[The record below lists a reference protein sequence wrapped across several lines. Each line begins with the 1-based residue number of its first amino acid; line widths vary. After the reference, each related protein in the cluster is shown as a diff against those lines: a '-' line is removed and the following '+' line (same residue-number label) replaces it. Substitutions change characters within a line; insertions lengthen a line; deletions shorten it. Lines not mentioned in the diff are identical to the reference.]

1 MRDQLCGCPVA
12 KLAHA
17 SQVSTCRCAM
27 PADAERVQVV
37 LGAVVRAEQR
47 LAWAKIMSR
56 LGASTNIQAL
66 LSEEHGRG
74 LPRLV
79 GELLLAASVSTA
91 ELVIARTEMQVRQRL
106 PPRSAFSCASA
117 GIRRA
122 FTRTPSLGRTLALIR
137 FRAAHRQFKQAHG
150 WIPAAGAFTLVSRP
164 TGPGA
169 WGIRSH

>member
-1 MRDQLCGCPVA
+1 
-12 KLAHA
+12 
-17 SQVSTCRCAM
+17 M

-91 ELVIARTEMQVRQRL
+91 ELVIARTEMQVRQRFPPSFRFFLCFRVDL
-106 PPRSAFSCASA
+106 PCVYPDTQLGQNSGTDTFSRCPQAIQTGARVDTGGRSVYTGFSANRTGGLGNQEPLSPETVRHSA
-117 GIRRA
+117 PV
-122 FTRTPSLGRTLALIR
+122 TTCS
-137 FRAAHRQFKQAHG
+137 Q
-150 WIPAAGAFTLVSRP
+150 SRE
-164 TGPGA
+164 
-169 WGIRSH
+169 